1 MLKKMMSLR
10 IQKRLLNSSL
20 MTSAIM
26 MIASVFALVV
36 IIYAT
41 SRYSHVLTYYAFPQE
56 DVGHAMTAMADMQS
70 CTRGAIGYE
79 MQALIDKL
87 VEEHDKSKA
96 ELETYIEKVRETITT
111 DAERKIME
119 RVDTYL
125 KAYFEFDA
133 QTIALGAT
141 TDKELQKQ
149 AQAMAVAE
157 MEREYDRAFKELENL
172 MDTKVKLGTET
183 KRQIYLTTSIMILAV
198 VILIIVSGIVATLL
212 SQKVTKSITEPVER
226 LIERMTSFAD
236 GDISSPFPEH
246 EVDDEIADMLKAV
259 GNTTTKLQ
267 VIFADL
273 EQLLGMMAE
282 GNFDISTSCE
292 EEYVGEYQGL
302 LTAIRQMNHQMD
314 STLKNVREAARAVAA
329 GSGNLADAS
338 QSLAEGATDQAASV
352 EEMQATIDEITTA
365 LERTAAEV
373 NSSVEKAENCADE
386 AEKSRLEMDTLMAAM
401 NRISET
407 SQKIGNIIAEMEDIA
422 SQTNLLSLNASIEA
436 ARAGE
441 AGLGFAVVAD
451 EIRKL
456 AEQSAKSAT
465 NSRTLIEESVAEVN
479 NGNEAAKRTSEV
491 LLGVVSSIHEIAENS
506 REISAAAVQQAQAME
521 QANAGVERISEVV
534 QANSATAEEASA
546 TSEELSAEA
555 INMEELVNQFT
566 FRN

>member
-1 MLKKMMSLR
+1 MFKKMMSLR

-26 MIASVFALVV
+26 MVASVFALVV

-87 VEEHDKSKA
+87 VEDHDKSKA

-111 DAERKIME
+111 DAEQKIME

-133 QTIALGAT
+133 QAIALGAT

-172 MDTKVKLGTET
+172 MDTKVKLGTEA
-183 KRQIYLTTSIMILAV
+183 KQQIYLTTSIMILAV
-198 VILIIVSGIVATLL
+198 VVCIFISGLIATKL
-212 SQKVTKSITEPVER
+212 SQKVTKSITNPIDQ

-302 LTAIRQMNHQMD
+302 LTAIRQMNRQID

-373 NSSVEKAENCADE
+373 NNSVEKAENCADE

-506 REISAAAVQQAQAME
+506 REISAVAVQQAQAME